1 MRQTNL
7 TVGIYL
13 VVLVFGFPRHSLPGS
28 SSHQK
33 TPDSAQVHANRGI
46 ALLEQFRFEAAATEF
61 EAAVALEPDS
71 LPGQV
76 NLGIAYFNQRDF
88 DKAQVAF
95 ERAKAL
101 DPDNSYVHYNL
112 GLIFKLMGN
121 TEGAV
126 IAFEKVAAQDPTDS
140 MTLYYLGT
148 LYANLRRLEDAEAT
162 LRKTLELRPNN
173 ESAHFSLGNVLIRQG
188 RTEEGRKELEIFRT
202 LKESFPAEAASVGL
216 QYTELG
222 PYAEAIE
229 ESSPPLQ
236 EARPEV
242 TAESAVRW
250 VEATQ
255 EAGLGLPAL
264 PSPPAWPDSVTASK
278 FGMDFIESRL
288 LPRLGTGLA
297 FRDLDAD
304 GDADLIF
311 VRDGGALVFVNEG
324 ARFRKRAT
332 GIPEVGKFVG
342 VTVGDVDGDG
352 DADVYLVG
360 SGSNALFINDGAA
373 QFTKSDADV
382 GGSDVSVS
390 ATFADVDHD
399 GDLDI
404 YVSNYVDPD
413 ARPERGTLRVPQD
426 LVGAPNRLYRNNGD
440 GTFTEIGAASRTA
453 GGPSRSLGSVFSDLD
468 DDRDIDFLVVND
480 GQPVQVFSND
490 RVGTFTESA
499 SAWGI
504 ETSGRTRGVDSA
516 DFDRNGDFDLFF
528 TAEGAALNLLLRG
541 PAQSGF
547 TPDVVSPGLLAAG
560 VPGGRFG
567 TTFLDADND
576 ADLDLLLVTNEP
588 GAVGAFYESSRSGY
602 RRAGVLA
609 TSGANVGAGRA
620 LAIAD
625 VDSDG
630 DLDAVVGTDRGR
642 LLFFRND
649 GGNSGGWINVVAQ
662 GQRSNKD
669 GLGTKIE
676 VKAGSAR
683 LRREVRSVSGY
694 MSQSELP
701 LHFGLGPQKAA
712 DYIRFL
718 WPGGVKQIEMDVE
731 GGQTV
736 TYEELNR
743 KGTSC
748 PILYAWDGNQIR
760 FVTDFLGGAAVGYLH
775 APGKY
780 NYPDTD
786 EYIKLEHF
794 PPMPKDGAFEL
805 RWVNQLEE
813 VLGYDKAS
821 LIAVD
826 HPAEVDV
833 FPNERLLPAPPYPEP
848 RLYAVRD
855 ARPPTEAIDHR
866 GNDITQSIAEKD
878 RLYPSEL
885 MMLPFKGYA
894 ERHSLTLDLGEIVD
908 GEHVVLL
915 LYGWIDYTDSS
926 SNLAAWQA
934 GVSVRTPYLEV
945 EDGESGFR
953 MAIEQMGFPAGL
965 PKTMLVDLKGIVD
978 ARHRRVRITTSQR
991 IYWDQILVAT
1001 VVPDIDL
1008 QVTELAPD
1016 RAELGFRG
1024 YPASV
1029 NPDGR
1034 APNIYDYS
1042 RISPTE
1048 VWDQHQGNYT
1058 RYGDV
1063 RGLVENVDDRY
1074 VITKHGDELT
1084 LSFNADRLP
1093 ALPDG
1098 WTRTFLVFADGF
1110 GKDMD
1115 LNSAYSDTVEPLP
1128 FHDMTAYP
1136 LTSGEDFPDTEVHRR
1151 DRERYHTRRV
1161 ERRKGLA
1168 ATTP

>member
-1 MRQTNL
+1 MKATNL
-7 TVGIYL
+7 AVGIYL
-13 VVLVFGFPRHSLPGS
+13 LVLLFGVSLQGS
-28 SSHQK
+28 ALQRKDS
-33 TPDSAQVHANRGI
+33 DSAQVHANRGV
-46 ALLEQFRFEAAATEF
+46 ALLEQFRFEEAAAEF
-61 EAAVALEPDS
+61 EAVVGLEPES
-71 LPGQV
+71 LAGQV

-95 ERAKAL
+95 EKAKVL
-101 DPDNSYVHYNL
+101 DPDSPYVHYNL

-121 TEGAV
+121 TEEAV
-126 IAFEKVAAQDPTDS
+126 TAFEKVAAQDPTDS

-148 LYANLRRLEDAEAT
+148 LYANLGRMEDAEAT
-162 LRKTLELRPNN
+162 LRKTLELQPNN

-188 RTEEGRKELEIFRT
+188 RTDEGRKELEIFRN
-202 LKESFPAEAASVGL
+202 LKESFPAEAASAGL

-229 ESSPPLQ
+229 EFSPLQ
-236 EARPEV
+236 ETQPEASAR
-242 TAESAVRW
+242 SLIRW
-250 VEATQ
+250 IEISE
-255 EAGLGLPAL
+255 EAGLGLRTL
-264 PSPPAWPDSVTASK
+264 PSPPAMPDSVSSAD
-278 FGMDFIESRL
+278 FGMEFIESRL
-288 LPRLGTGLA
+288 LPHWGSGLA
-297 FRDLDAD
+297 FRDLDTD

-311 VRDGGALVFVNEG
+311 VRAGGAIVFINNG
-324 ARFRKRAT
+324 GRFSKVAT
-332 GIPEVGKFVG
+332 GLPEAGKFVG

-360 SGSNALFINDGAA
+360 SRSNALYINDGAG
-373 QFTKSDADV
+373 QFARSGAEV

-404 YVSNYVDPD
+404 YVSNYVDPE
-413 ARPERGTLRVPQD
+413 ARLSKDTLRVPQD

-440 GTFTEIGAASRTA
+440 GTFVEIGAASLTT
-453 GGPSRSLGSVFSDLD
+453 GGALRSLGSLFSDLD

-480 GQPVQVFSND
+480 GQPVQVFSNE
-490 RVGTFTESA
+490 RVGTFTEVSE
-499 SAWGI
+499 AWGVA
-504 ETSGRTRGVDSA
+504 TSSRSRGVDAA
-516 DFDRNGDFDLFF
+516 DFDRDGDFDLFL
-528 TAEGAALNLLLRG
+528 TAEGAPLNLLLRG
-541 PAQSGF
+541 PASTGF
-547 TPDVVSPGLLAAG
+547 SPDVASPGLLSAG

-567 TTFLDADND
+567 TAFLDADND
-576 ADLDLLLVTNEP
+576 TDLDLLVVTNDP
-588 GAVGAFYESSRSGY
+588 LAVAVFYESSRSGF
-602 RRAGVLA
+602 RRADQLA
-609 TSGANVGAGRA
+609 ASAGEVGAGRA
-620 LAIAD
+620 LAVAD

-630 DLDAVVGTDRGR
+630 DLDAVIGTDRGR
-642 LLFFRND
+642 LLLFRND
-649 GGNSGGWINVVAQ
+649 GGNAGGWVNVIAQ
-662 GQRSNKD
+662 GLRSNRD

-683 LRREVRSVSGY
+683 LRREVRSISGY
-694 MSQSELP
+694 MSQNDLP
-701 LHFGLGPQKAA
+701 LHFGLGSQKAV

-718 WPGGVKQIEMDVE
+718 WPGGVKQIEMDIA

-748 PILYAWDGNQIR
+748 PILYTWDGEKIR

-794 PPMPKDGAFEL
+794 PPQPRDGAYEL
-805 RWVNQLEE
+805 RWINQLEE

-821 LIAVD
+821 LVAVD

-848 RLYAVRD
+848 RLYPIRD
-855 ARPPTEAIDHR
+855 ARPPLEAVDHI
-866 GNDITQSIAEKD
+866 GNDVTRLIVEKD

-885 MMLPFKGYA
+885 TTLPFKGYA
-894 ERHSLTLDLGEIVD
+894 EPHSLTLDLGELEE
-908 GEHVVLL
+908 GEHAVLL

-945 EDGESGFR
+945 EDGEGIFR

-965 PKTMLVDLKGIVD
+965 PKTMLVDLEGIVD
-978 ARHRRVRITTSQR
+978 AEHRRIRITTSQK

-1001 VVPDIDL
+1001 VVPEVEL

-1024 YPASV
+1024 FPASI

-1034 APNIYDYS
+1034 APHIYDYS
-1042 RISPTE
+1042 RVSATE
-1048 VWDQHQGNYT
+1048 VWDEHEGRYT

-1063 RGLVENVDDRY
+1063 HELVEDIDDRY
-1074 VITKHGDELT
+1074 VITKNGDELT
-1084 LSFNADRLP
+1084 LSFDADRLP
-1093 ALPDG
+1093 SLPGG

-1115 LNSAYSDTVEPLP
+1115 LNSAFSDTVEPLP

-1136 LTSGEDFPDTEVHRR
+1136 YVSGESFPETEAHKR
-1151 DRERYHTRRV
+1151 DRQIYHTRRS
-1161 ERRKGLA
+1161 ERRKGEI

>member
-1 MRQTNL
+1 MRRTNL

-13 VVLVFGFPRHSLPGS
+13 LVLVFGFSLEGS
-28 SSHQK
+28 SSRQK
-33 TPDSAQVHANRGI
+33 TPASAQVHANRGV
-46 ALLEQFRFEAAATEF
+46 ALLEQFRFEEAAIEF
-61 EAAVALEPDS
+61 EAVVSLEPDS
-71 LPGQV
+71 LAGQV

-101 DPDNSYVHYNL
+101 DPDNPYVHYNL
-112 GLIFKLMGN
+112 GLIFKLMGD
-121 TEGAV
+121 TEEAV
-126 IAFEKVAAQDPTDS
+126 IAFEKVAAEDPTDS

-148 LYANLRRLEDAEAT
+148 LYANLGRLEDAEAT
-162 LRKTLELRPNN
+162 LRKTLELQPNN

-188 RTEEGRKELEIFRT
+188 RTDEGRKELGIFRN
-202 LKESFPAEAASVGL
+202 LKESFPAEAASAGL

-229 ESSPPLQ
+229 EFSPLQ
-236 EARPEV
+236 ETQPEAR
-242 TAESAVRW
+242 ARSKVRW
-250 VEATQ
+250 VEISE
-255 EAGLGLPAL
+255 EAGLALRSL
-264 PSPPAWPDSVTASK
+264 PSPPSWPNSVSAEEY
-278 FGMDFIESRL
+278 GMEFIESRL
-288 LPRLGTGLA
+288 LPHWGSGLA
-297 FRDLDAD
+297 FRDLDSD

-311 VRDGGALVFVNEG
+311 VRAGGAVVFINSG
-324 ARFRKRAT
+324 GRFAKGTT
-332 GIPEVGKFVG
+332 GLPEAGKFVG

-360 SGSNALFINDGAA
+360 SGPNALFINDGAG
-373 QFTKSDADV
+373 QFAKSDAEV

-404 YVSNYVDPD
+404 YVSNYVDPK
-413 ARPERGTLRVPQD
+413 ARPAKDALRVPQD
-426 LVGAPNRLYRNNGD
+426 LVGAPNRLYRNNGN
-440 GTFTEIGAASRTA
+440 GTFVEIGAESLTA
-453 GGPSRSLGSVFSDLD
+453 GGATRSLGAVFSDLD

-480 GQPVQVFSND
+480 GQPVQVFSNE
-490 RVGTFTESA
+490 RVGTFTEVSE
-499 SAWGI
+499 AWGVA
-504 ETSGRTRGVDSA
+504 TSSKSRGVDSA
-516 DFDRNGDFDLFF
+516 DFDRDGDFDLFF
-528 TAEGAALNLLLRG
+528 TAEGAPLNLLLRG
-541 PAQSGF
+541 PASRGF
-547 TPDVVSPGLLAAG
+547 TPDVDSPGLLSAG

-576 ADLDLLLVTNEP
+576 ADLDLLVVTNEP
-588 GAVGAFYESSRSGY
+588 GAVAAFYESSRSGF
-602 RRAGVLA
+602 RRAGKLA
-609 TSGANVGAGRA
+609 ASAADVGAGRA
-620 LAIAD
+620 LAVAD
-625 VDSDG
+625 IDNDG

-642 LLFFRND
+642 LLLFRND
-649 GGNSGGWINVVAQ
+649 GGNAGGWLNVIAQ
-662 GQRSNKD
+662 GLRSNKD

-683 LRREVRSVSGY
+683 LRREARSVSGY
-694 MSQSELP
+694 MSQNNRP
-701 LHFGLGPQKAA
+701 LHFGLGSQKAA

-748 PILYAWDGNQIR
+748 PILYTWDGEQTR

-794 PPMPKDGAFEL
+794 PPEPKDGSYEL

-833 FPNERLLPAPPYPEP
+833 FPNERLLPAPPYPES
-848 RLYAVRD
+848 RLYPVRD
-855 ARPPTEAIDHR
+855 ARPPSEAVDHQ
-866 GNDITQSIAEKD
+866 GNDVTHLIAEKD
-878 RLYPSEL
+878 RLYPGEL
-885 MMLPFKGYA
+885 TALPFKGYA
-894 ERHSLTLDLGEIVD
+894 EPHSLTLDLGEIGD
-908 GEHVVLL
+908 GEEAVLL

-934 GVSVRTPYLEV
+934 GATVRTPYLEV
-945 EDGESGFR
+945 EDGEGGFR

-965 PKTMLVDLKGIVD
+965 PKTMLVDLEGIVD
-978 ARHRRVRITTSQR
+978 AKHRRVRITTSQK

-1001 VVPDIDL
+1001 VVPGIDL
-1008 QVTELAPD
+1008 RVTELAPD

-1024 YPASV
+1024 FPASI

-1034 APNIYDYS
+1034 APYIYDYS
-1042 RISPTE
+1042 QISATE
-1048 VWDQHQGNYT
+1048 VWDAHEGRYT

-1063 RGLVENVDDRY
+1063 RELVEAIDDRY
-1074 VITKHGDELT
+1074 VITKNGDELT
-1084 LSFNADRLP
+1084 LFFDADRLP
-1093 ALPDG
+1093 SLPDG

-1115 LNSAYSDTVEPLP
+1115 LNSAYADTVEPLP
-1128 FHDMTAYP
+1128 FHEMTAYP
-1136 LTSGEDFPDTEVHRR
+1136 YEPGESFPETEAHKR
-1151 DRERYHTRRV
+1151 DRQIYHTRRV
-1161 ERRKGLA
+1161 ERQRSSA